1 MKPTVKSFLALA
13 GDKELT
19 VHIARYKSD
28 SADGY
33 SDEKVFCGKSNDVPE
48 CYTNEKVT
56 EWTTTDNS
64 EIVLYNQKLRILER
78 NDMAAIPHRTYGFS
92 KKRDAKLCGRIAK

>member
-1 MKPTVKSFLALA
+1 MKPTVKPFLALA

-33 SDEKVFCGKSNDVPE
+33 CDEEVFCGRPKDVPE
-48 CYTNEKVT
+48 RYASEKVT
-56 EWTTTDNS
+56 EWTTSDAD
-64 EIVLYNQKLRILER
+64 EIVLYVK
-78 NDMAAIPHRTYGFS
+78 
-92 KKRDAKLCGRIAK
+92 

>member
-1 MKPTVKSFLALA
+1 MKPTVKLFLALA

-28 SADGY
+28 SSDGY
-33 SDEKVFCGKSNDVPE
+33 CDEEVFCGKLKDVPK
-48 CYTNEKVT
+48 CYASEKVT

-64 EIVLYNQKLRILER
+64 EIVLYIN
-78 NDMAAIPHRTYGFS
+78 
-92 KKRDAKLCGRIAK
+92 

>member
-19 VHIARYKSD
+19 VHIARFKSD
-28 SADGY
+28 SNDGY
-33 SDEKVFCGKSNDVPE
+33 CDEEGFCGRPKDVPE
-48 CYTNEKVT
+48 RYASEKVT

-64 EIVLYNQKLRILER
+64 EIVLYIN
-78 NDMAAIPHRTYGFS
+78 
-92 KKRDAKLCGRIAK
+92 

>member
-28 SADGY
+28 SSDGY
-33 SDEKVFCGKSNDVPE
+33 CDEEVVCGKSKDIPE
-48 CYTNEKVT
+48 CYASEKVT
-56 EWTTTDNS
+56 EWTTTDDS
-64 EIVLYNQKLRILER
+64 EIVLYIN
-78 NDMAAIPHRTYGFS
+78 
-92 KKRDAKLCGRIAK
+92 

>member
-33 SDEKVFCGKSNDVPE
+33 CDEEGFCGRPKDVPE
-48 CYTNEKVT
+48 RYASEKVT
-56 EWTTTDNS
+56 EWTTSDAD
-64 EIVLYNQKLRILER
+64 EIVLYVK
-78 NDMAAIPHRTYGFS
+78 
-92 KKRDAKLCGRIAK
+92 

>member
-1 MKPTVKSFLALA
+1 MKPTVKSFLTLA

-33 SDEKVFCGKSNDVPE
+33 SDEEVFCGKPE
-48 CYTNEKVT
+48 DIPEYYASEKVT
-56 EWTTTDNS
+56 EWTISDTD
-64 EIVLYNQKLRILER
+64 EIVLYVK
-78 NDMAAIPHRTYGFS
+78 
-92 KKRDAKLCGRIAK
+92 

>member
-33 SDEKVFCGKSNDVPE
+33 SDEVVFCGKPE
-48 CYTNEKVT
+48 DIPEYYASEEVT

-64 EIVLYNQKLRILER
+64 EIVLYIN
-78 NDMAAIPHRTYGFS
+78 
-92 KKRDAKLCGRIAK
+92 

>member
-28 SADGY
+28 SD
-33 SDEKVFCGKSNDVPE
+33 
-48 CYTNEKVT
+48 
-56 EWTTTDNS
+56 
-64 EIVLYNQKLRILER
+64 IVNI
-78 NDMAAIPHRTYGFS
+78 S
-92 KKRDAKLCGRIAK
+92 

>member
-33 SDEKVFCGKSNDVPE
+33 SDEEVFCGKSNDVPE
-48 CYTNEKVT
+48 CYTNFAPRQYYT
-56 EWTTTDNS
+56 MNLYFYITSFFTQNS
-64 EIVLYNQKLRILER
+64 FLFYIKRI
-78 NDMAAIPHRTYGFS
+78 
-92 KKRDAKLCGRIAK
+92 

>member
-19 VHIARYKSD
+19 VHIAHYKSD

-33 SDEKVFCGKSNDVPE
+33 SDEEVFCGKPE
-48 CYTNEKVT
+48 DIPEYYASEKVT
-56 EWTTTDNS
+56 EWTISDTD
-64 EIVLYNQKLRILER
+64 EIVLYVK
-78 NDMAAIPHRTYGFS
+78 
-92 KKRDAKLCGRIAK
+92 

>member
-33 SDEKVFCGKSNDVPE
+33 NDEKVFCGKSNDVPE

-56 EWTTTDNS
+56 EWTTTDDS
-64 EIVLYNQKLRILER
+64 EIVLYIN
-78 NDMAAIPHRTYGFS
+78 
-92 KKRDAKLCGRIAK
+92 

>member
-33 SDEKVFCGKSNDVPE
+33 SDEEVFCGKQEDIPE
-48 CYTNEKVT
+48 YYASEKVT
-56 EWTTTDNS
+56 EWTISDTD
-64 EIVLYNQKLRILER
+64 EIVLYVK
-78 NDMAAIPHRTYGFS
+78 
-92 KKRDAKLCGRIAK
+92 

>member
-33 SDEKVFCGKSNDVPE
+33 CDEEVFCGKPE
-48 CYTNEKVT
+48 DIPEYYASEEVT
-56 EWTTTDNS
+56 EWTISDTD
-64 EIVLYNQKLRILER
+64 EIVLYVK
-78 NDMAAIPHRTYGFS
+78 
-92 KKRDAKLCGRIAK
+92 

>member
-33 SDEKVFCGKSNDVPE
+33 SDEEVFCGKSNDV
-48 CYTNEKVT
+48 
-56 EWTTTDNS
+56 
-64 EIVLYNQKLRILER
+64 R
-78 NDMAAIPHRTYGFS
+78 NAIQMR
-92 KKRDAKLCGRIAK
+92 K

>member
-33 SDEKVFCGKSNDVPE
+33 SDEEVFCGKPE
-48 CYTNEKVT
+48 DIPEYYASEEVT
-56 EWTTTDNS
+56 AWTISDTD
-64 EIVLYNQKLRILER
+64 EIVLYVK
-78 NDMAAIPHRTYGFS
+78 
-92 KKRDAKLCGRIAK
+92 

>member
-28 SADGY
+28 STDGY
-33 SDEKVFCGKSNDVPE
+33 SDEKVFCGKPE
-48 CYTNEKVT
+48 DIPEYYASEKVT
-56 EWTTTDNS
+56 EWTISDTD
-64 EIVLYNQKLRILER
+64 EIVLYVK
-78 NDMAAIPHRTYGFS
+78 
-92 KKRDAKLCGRIAK
+92 

>member
-33 SDEKVFCGKSNDVPE
+33 SDEKVFCGRPKDVPE
-48 CYTNEKVT
+48 RYASEKVT
-56 EWTTTDNS
+56 EWTTSDAD
-64 EIVLYNQKLRILER
+64 EIVLYVK
-78 NDMAAIPHRTYGFS
+78 
-92 KKRDAKLCGRIAK
+92 

>member
-13 GDKELT
+13 EDKEQT
-19 VHIARYKSD
+19 VHIARFKSD

-33 SDEKVFCGKSNDVPE
+33 SDEEVFCGKPE
-48 CYTNEKVT
+48 DIQEYYASEEVT

-64 EIVLYNQKLRILER
+64 EIVLYIN
-78 NDMAAIPHRTYGFS
+78 
-92 KKRDAKLCGRIAK
+92 

>member
-1 MKPTVKSFLALA
+1 MGGKRWENDFLYLVTKMKEGETMKPTVKSFLALA
-13 GDKELT
+13 EDKAQT
-19 VHIARYKSD
+19 IHIARFKSD
-28 SADGY
+28 SNDGY

-64 EIVLYNQKLRILER
+64 EIVLYIN
-78 NDMAAIPHRTYGFS
+78 
-92 KKRDAKLCGRIAK
+92 